1 MGFTIYY
8 RNEEPV
14 DEFTALRFMKEA
26 SEVVGANVDWLAA
39 IVGIY
44 GDG

>member
-26 SEVVGANVDWLAA
+26 RCDRRNLWR
-39 IVGIY
+39 
-44 GDG
+44 